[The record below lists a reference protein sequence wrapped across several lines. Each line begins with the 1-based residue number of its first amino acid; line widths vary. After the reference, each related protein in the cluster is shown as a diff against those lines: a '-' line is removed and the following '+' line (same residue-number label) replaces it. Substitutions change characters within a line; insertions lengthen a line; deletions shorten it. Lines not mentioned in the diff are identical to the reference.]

1 MSQNPDSEG
10 TGASPVLA
18 GAGVPASQ
26 PSLHELRPN
35 AIGLLQSTVIAIASS
50 APGQATAIS
59 LAAIIAASAY
69 GGGAAIIITTIP
81 MLAIAF
87 AYHRLNMW
95 EQNCGAS
102 YVWVG
107 RSISPYLGFMVGWIM
122 LVGWILGTV
131 SDILPLGPAVLSV
144 FGANP
149 SSQWGTVISATI
161 LGVGVTVI
169 SVLGIK
175 ITARFQM
182 VIAAIEYVILL
193 IFSGIA
199 IYAVFVAHWPGTV
212 HPTLAWLSP
221 SGVGGKGSLVGG
233 ALIAVYLFTGWDVAI
248 YLNEETGKKE
258 RNPGFAA
265 ILSVIVLGLFFTLLV
280 VALQGGAPLSGI
292 NANAA
297 SAMTYIAH
305 HLVGSPWDKFMALAI
320 TLSVIGT
327 TQAFLV
333 GTARIAY
340 AMGTDRLLPRQ
351 FGKVH
356 PVFRTPVF
364 GTIVFGVL
372 TLIMTWLYVFSS
384 SVSGAFT
391 TVVASVGVLFALFYA
406 FTGIATTWYYRALLR
421 RSVGDVLLIGVLPFG
436 GAAALLYIAV
446 KSILGFTGPSLWSMV
461 GIALLGIAVM
471 AVAALVYR
479 SPFFL
484 LKRVAYRPGGSTA
497 SLDGPDDSRSGAGG
511 EGSQ

>member
-1 MSQNPDSEG
+1 MSQSPDAEP
-10 TGASPVLA
+10 TGAPTA
-18 GAGVPASQ
+18 TGAVPASE

-59 LAAIIAASAY
+59 LAAIIVASAY

-107 RSISPYLGFMVGWIM
+107 RAINPYLGFMVGWIM
-122 LVGWILGTV
+122 LVGWILATV
-131 SDILPLGPAVLSV
+131 SDILPLGPALLSV
-144 FGANP
+144 FGANS

-161 LGVGVTVI
+161 LGAAVTVI

-175 ITARFQM
+175 VTARFQM
-182 VIAAIEYVILL
+182 AIAAIEYIILL
-193 IFSGIA
+193 VFSGIA
-199 IYAVFVAHWPGTV
+199 IYAVFIAHWPGTV

-248 YLNEETGKKE
+248 YLNEESEKKE
-258 RNPGFAA
+258 RNPGLAA
-265 ILSVIVLGLFFTLLV
+265 ILSVIVLGLFYTLLV
-280 VALQGGAPLSGI
+280 VSLQGGAPLRGI
-292 NANAA
+292 NANAS

-305 HLVGSPWDKFMALAI
+305 NLVGSPWDKFMALAI

-340 AMGTDRLLPRQ
+340 AMGTDRLLPSQ
-351 FGKVH
+351 FGKINH
-356 PVFRTPVF
+356 TFRTPAF

-384 SVSGAFT
+384 SVSGAFD
-391 TVVASVGVLFALFYA
+391 TVVASVGVLFAIFYA

-421 RSVGDVLLIGVLPFG
+421 RSAGDVVLIGILPLG

-446 KSILGFTGPSLWSMV
+446 KSILGFSGASLWSMV
-461 GIALLGIAVM
+461 GIAVLGIAAM
-471 AVAALVYR
+471 LIAAFVYR

-484 LKRVAYRPGGSTA
+484 LRRVAYRPEGGA
-497 SLDGPDDSRSGAGG
+497 PAPLSR
-511 EGSQ
+511 

>member
-1 MSQNPDSEG
+1 MTQNPDSEAR
-10 TGASPVLA
+10 GASSVLA
-18 GAGVPASQ
+18 GTGVPASD
-26 PSLHELRPN
+26 PALHELRPN

-87 AYHRLNMW
+87 AYHRLNLW

-107 RSISPYLGFMVGWIM
+107 RAINPYLGFMVGWIM
-122 LVGWILGTV
+122 LVGWILATV

-161 LGVGVTVI
+161 LGVGVTII
-169 SVLGIK
+169 SILGIQF
-175 ITARFQM
+175 TARFQM
-182 VIAAIEYVILL
+182 AIAAIEYAILL
-193 IFSGIA
+193 VFSGIA
-199 IYAVFVAHWPGTV
+199 IYAVFFGHWAGTV
-212 HPTLAWLSP
+212 HPTLAWLNP
-221 SGVGGKGSLVGG
+221 SGVGGKGTLVGG

-248 YLNEETGKKE
+248 YLNEETERKE
-258 RNPGFAA
+258 RNPGLAA
-265 ILSVIVLGLFFTLLV
+265 IFSVIVLGLFYTLLV

-297 SAMTYIAH
+297 SAMTFIAH

-356 PVFRTPVF
+356 QVFRTPVF
-364 GTIVFGVL
+364 GTVVFGAL
-372 TLIMTWLYVFSS
+372 TLLMTWLYVFSS
-384 SVSGAFT
+384 SVSGAFD

-406 FTGIATTWYYRALLR
+406 FTGIATTWYYRALLSR
-421 RSVGDVLLIGVLPFG
+421 GAGNVLLIGVLPLG
-436 GAAALLYIAV
+436 GAAALFYIAV
-446 KSILGFTGPSLWSMV
+446 KSIIGFTGASLWSMV
-461 GIALLGIAVM
+461 GIAILGLAM
-471 AVAALVYR
+471 MTVAAVVYR

-484 LKRVAYRPGGSTA
+484 LRRVAYQPGSDTA
-497 SLDGPDDSRSGAGG
+497 SSEGTDDSGAGAVHG
-511 EGSQ
+511 A

>member
-1 MSQNPDSEG
+1 MSQNPDSET
-10 TGASPVLA
+10 TGASAVLA
-18 GAGVPASQ
+18 GARVPATE

-87 AYHRLNMW
+87 AYHRLNLW

-161 LGVGVTVI
+161 LGVGVTVV
-169 SVLGIK
+169 SVLGIQ

-182 VIAAIEYVILL
+182 AIAAIEYVILL
-193 IFSGIA
+193 VFSGIA
-199 IYAVFVAHWPGTV
+199 IYAVFFAHWAGTV
-212 HPTLAWLSP
+212 HPTLSWLSP

-248 YLNEETGKKE
+248 YVNEETEKKE
-258 RNPGFAA
+258 RNPGLAA
-265 ILSVIVLGLFFTLLV
+265 IFSVIVLGLFYTLLV
-280 VALQGGAPLSGI
+280 VALQGAAPLSGI
-292 NANAA
+292 SANAA

-305 HLVGSPWDKFMALAI
+305 HLVGSPWDKFMAFAI

-340 AMGTDRLLPRQ
+340 SMGTDRLLPRQ

-364 GTIVFGVL
+364 GTIVFGIL

-384 SVSGAFT
+384 SVSGAFN
-391 TVVASVGVLFALFYA
+391 TVLASVGVLFALFYA

-421 RSVGDVLLIGVLPFG
+421 RGIGNVFLIGFLPLG
-436 GAAALLYIAV
+436 GAAALFYIAV
-446 KSILGFTGPSLWSMV
+446 KSIVGFSGASLWSMV
-461 GIALLGIAVM
+461 GIAVLGLALM

-484 LKRVAYRPGGSTA
+484 LRRVAYHPDGDTA
-497 SLDGPDDSRSGAGG
+497 SEEGPEKDVNP
-511 EGSQ
+511 